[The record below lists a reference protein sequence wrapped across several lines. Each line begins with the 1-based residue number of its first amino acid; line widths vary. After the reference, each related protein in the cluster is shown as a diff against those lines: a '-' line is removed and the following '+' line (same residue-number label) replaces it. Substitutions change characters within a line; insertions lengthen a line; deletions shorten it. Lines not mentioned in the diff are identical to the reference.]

1 MARSSSVTDPTAEVT
16 VATTVTQKVRED
28 LKTLSLMKENIS
40 LKALVAKLIQNYLD
54 ENATI
59 LETLAEWRRGSI
71 VPTDEVSV
79 AH

>member
-1 MARSSSVTDPTAEVT
+1 MARSSSLTDPTAEVT

-28 LKTLSLMKENIS
+28 LKTLSLMKENLS

-71 VPTDEVSV
+71 VPADEVSIT
-79 AH
+79 H